1 MDVSSRV
8 GEVQAGG
15 ASDGLASAPAGTL
28 GQPQPMPGLRRLVS
42 RKMQERTLGY
52 TFLAPAIILIGVFEL
67 YPIFYGFYISLCDW
81 RLGCQSI
88 VGTDNYTRGLTDPAM
103 WYALLVTATY
113 SLITVP
119 VQLGLGFIIAVLLF
133 RWVPGHEFFRMLMFL
148 PYITST
154 VASAAVW
161 SYIYSPD
168 NGLLNTALRAI
179 GLPGLRWLGEP
190 AGVFALL
197 AQNIGVTLPG
207 WAHGPSMALVSVSIY
222 TTWVFIGYDITI
234 FLAGLV
240 NINAELYEAA
250 EVDGATGWVRLR
262 HITVP
267 LMSPT
272 IFFLLVVTVIGTFK
286 AFNHIF
292 VMTGGGPGDATQ
304 TASILIFQQL
314 YAFNR
319 YGYAAAL
326 AFILFTVILALTLL
340 QNYVAGRRVIYE

>member
-1 MDVSSRV
+1 VSSHV
-8 GEVQAGG
+8 GGVQA
-15 ASDGLASAPAGTL
+15 DGVATELSPRSAGDV
-28 GQPQPMPGLRRLVS
+28 GQPRQVPSLRRLVS
-42 RKMQERTLGY
+42 RKIKERALGY
-52 TFLAPAIILIGVFEL
+52 TFLAPAVLIVGVFEL
-67 YPIFYGFYISLCDW
+67 FPLFYGFYISLCDW
-81 RLGCQSI
+81 RLGCQAI
-88 VGTDNYTRGLTDPAM
+88 VGADNYLRGLQDPAM
-103 WYALLVTATY
+103 WMALLVTATY

-119 VQLGLGFIIAVLLF
+119 VQLGLGFLIAVLLF
-133 RWVPGHEFFRMLMFL
+133 QRARGHELFRTLMFL

-168 NGLLNTALRAI
+168 TGLLNTILRGI
-179 GLPGLRWLGEP
+179 GLPSLRWLGEP
-190 AGVFALL
+190 AGVFALM
-197 AQNIGVTLPG
+197 AQNFGVTLPG

-240 NINAELYEAA
+240 NVNAELYEAA
-250 EVDGATGWVRLR
+250 KVDGARGWNLLR
-262 HITVP
+262 HITFP

-272 IFFLLVVTVIGTFK
+272 LFFLLVVTVIGTFK

-292 VMTGGGPGDATQ
+292 VMTQGGPGDSTQ

-326 AFILFTVILALTLL
+326 AFILFTVILALTLA
-340 QNYVAGRRVIYE
+340 QNHFAGRRVVYE

>member
-1 MDVSSRV
+1 VSSHV
-8 GEVQAGG
+8 SGVQASGAAAELPSGPAGEV
-15 ASDGLASAPAGTL
+15 
-28 GQPQPMPGLRRLVS
+28 GQPRQIPGLRRLVS
-42 RKMQERTLGY
+42 RKSKERMLGY
-52 TFLAPAIILIGVFEL
+52 AFLAPAVLLIASFDL

-81 RLGCQSI
+81 RLGCQAVI
-88 VGTDNYTRGLTDPAM
+88 GADNYVRGLTDPAM

-119 VQLGLGFIIAVLLF
+119 TQLGLGFLIAVFLF
-133 RWVPGHEFFRMLMFL
+133 QRARSNEIFRMLMFL

-168 NGLLNTALRAI
+168 NGLLNVTLKAL
-179 GLPGLRWLGEP
+179 GLGAPRWLNEP
-190 AGVFALL
+190 AGVFALM
-197 AQNIGVTLPG
+197 AQNVGLTLPG
-207 WAHGPSMALVSVSIY
+207 WAAGPSLALISVSIY

-250 EVDGATGWVRLR
+250 EVDGATGWTRLR

-292 VMTGGGPGDATQ
+292 VMTGGGPGNATT
-304 TASILIFQQL
+304 TASVLIFQQL
-314 YAFNR
+314 YANNR

-326 AFILFTVILALTLL
+326 AFILFTVILVLTLL
-340 QNYVAGRRVIYE
+340 QNYFAGRRVVYE